1 MIVGMEIQVD
11 NLEDLCRL
19 MCDNELPNEKQT
31 KLEQNKDKEEKNEYY
46 RHYTGN

>member
-1 MIVGMEIQVD
+1 MGLEVQVNNAD
-11 NLEDLCRL
+11 ELCAL
-19 MCDNELPNEKQT
+19 MCDNELPNEKQP